1 MTAQL
6 ARNLSLEEMDKESM
20 LHPFTSVSQHMEKGP
35 HIVKGGKGVWVT
47 DAQGNE
53 YIDTMAGLACVNIG
67 WGRDEV
73 VDAMAAQARELAYY
87 QTFHGMSNEP
97 AIRLADRLLDLVPGD
112 MARVAFGCSGSD
124 ANDTQVKLVRYY
136 NNLRGRPEKKKIIS
150 RHGGYHGTTL
160 AAASLTGLPV
170 VHKAFDLPM
179 ADIRHTETP
188 HHYQFAA
195 PGQSEADYAA
205 DLAAK
210 LEEMIVSEGPETVAA
225 FIAEPVMGSCGMILP
240 PEGYF
245 AAIQEVLRRHDV
257 LMIAD
262 EVICGFGRTGR
273 MFGSERYGIEPDM
286 VTIAKGLTS
295 AYVPMSASLISNEI
309 WKVIEG
315 GSDEVGVFA
324 HGVTYG
330 AHPVCAA
337 AALANLDIIEGE
349 DLAGNSHT
357 VGAHLFG
364 RLHAAFDDHPLVGQI
379 RGIGMIGGIE
389 LVADKASRERFDPAR
404 KVAAHGARIGLEEG
418 LICRAMAAF
427 GDTLAVSPPLVMTE
441 AEADEMVD
449 RLARVI
455 DRLAGEL
462 ESEGIWKA
470 A

>member
-20 LHPFTSVSQHMEKGP
+20 LHPFTSISQHMEKGP

-124 ANDTQVKLVRYY
+124 ANDTQVKLVRYF

-179 ADIRHTETP
+179 AEVRHTETP
-188 HHYQFAA
+188 HYYQFAA
-195 PGQSEADYAA
+195 PGQSEAEYAA

-210 LEEMIVSEGPETVAA
+210 LEEMIVEEGPETVAA

-245 AAIQEVLRRHDV
+245 AAIQEVLRRHEV

-273 MFGSERYGIEPDM
+273 MFGCERYGIEPDM

-349 DLAGNSHT
+349 DGVYDIL
-357 VGAHLFG
+357 
-364 RLHAAFDDHPLVGQI
+364 
-379 RGIGMIGGIE
+379 
-389 LVADKASRERFDPAR
+389 PAR
-404 KVAAHGARIGLEEG
+404 SA
-418 LICRAMAAF
+418 
-427 GDTLAVSPPLVMTE
+427 S
-441 AEADEMVD
+441 D
-449 RLARVI
+449 RLKGKLSTGCRGLGAPHLSIRWGRGRRESLRGSHCRLLRRSLRLRGMRVGRRVHPHI
-455 DRLAGEL
+455 PFLLNGHLRLRLCLDGRHAWRYPFCMDQPKLRCTIHSLVTVLLCE
-462 ESEGIWKA
+462 IQTV
-470 A
+470 

>member
-1 MTAQL
+1 M
-6 ARNLSLEEMDKESM
+6 
-20 LHPFTSVSQHMEKGP
+20 
-35 HIVKGGKGVWVT
+35 
-47 DAQGNE
+47 
-53 YIDTMAGLACVNIG
+53 
-67 WGRDEV
+67 
-73 VDAMAAQARELAYY
+73 
-87 QTFHGMSNEP
+87 
-97 AIRLADRLLDLVPGD
+97 
-112 MARVAFGCSGSD
+112 
-124 ANDTQVKLVRYY
+124 
-136 NNLRGRPEKKKIIS
+136 
-150 RHGGYHGTTL
+150 
-160 AAASLTGLPV
+160 
-170 VHKAFDLPM
+170 
-179 ADIRHTETP
+179 
-188 HHYQFAA
+188 
-195 PGQSEADYAA
+195 A

-210 LEEMIVSEGPETVAA
+210 LEEMIVEEGPETVAA

-245 AAIQEVLRRHDV
+245 TAIQDVLRRHEV

-273 MFGSERYGIEPDM
+273 MFGCERYGIEPDM

-349 DLAGNSHT
+349 DLAGNSDA
-357 VGAHLFG
+357 VGAHLFS
-364 RLHAAFDDHPLVGQI
+364 RLRAAFGDHPLVGQI

-404 KVAAHGARIGLEEG
+404 KVAAQGARIGLEEG

-427 GDTLAVSPPLVMTE
+427 GDTLAVSPPLVMSE
-441 AEADEMVD
+441 AEADEMVA
-449 RLARVI
+449 RLVRVI